1 MLYTVDRYLF
11 ITEMST
17 ATKID
22 PSPSIV
28 IDKNSYEFRK
38 QKIHNATDKSDYT
51 LYH

>member
-1 MLYTVDRYLF
+1 MPYTVDRYLF

-22 PSPSIV
+22 PSPPIV
-28 IDKNSYEFRK
+28 IDKNSYDFRI
-38 QKIHNATDKSDYT
+38 QIHNGTDKSDYT